1 MKISVITV
9 DTLNYEI
16 GNYTKKI
23 NENYCK
29 INGYNF
35 VV

>member
-1 MKISVITV
+1 MKISVITAY
-9 DTLNYEI
+9 TLNYKI

-29 INGYNF
+29 INGYDAC
-35 VV
+35 